1 MQPIEYF
8 YSAHS
13 SYTWLGSAR
22 FAEIA
27 SASGRTVIHKPVDL
41 DGVLEGAGSTAFSE
55 RSEKFRSYFFFREL
69 QRWSEYR
76 DAPILGRPQYHH
88 HDPALANCMIIAAQ
102 QDRLDPQPLAHA
114 LLRSHWS
121 FDSDLA
127 DAATL
132 NRVATEAGFDGTGL
146 LSSACTQAVRD
157 ELSRNTDEA
166 IERSM
171 FGAPTYFVDG
181 DMFYGQDRL
190 ELVERA
196 LAQPF
201 KREWSAQS

>member
-1 MQPIEYF
+1 
-8 YSAHS
+8 
-13 SYTWLGSAR
+13 
-22 FAEIA
+22 
-27 SASGRTVIHKPVDL
+27 
-41 DGVLEGAGSTAFSE
+41 
-55 RSEKFRSYFFFREL
+55 
-69 QRWSEYR
+69 
-76 DAPILGRPQYHH
+76 
-88 HDPALANCMIIAAQ
+88 MIIAAQ
-102 QDRLDPQPLAHA
+102 QDGLDPQPLAHA

-127 DAATL
+127 EAATL
-132 NRVATEAGFDGTGL
+132 NRVATAAGFDGTGL
-146 LSSACTQAVRD
+146 LSSACTQAVKD

-166 IERSM
+166 IEPST

-196 LAQPF
+196 LVQPF